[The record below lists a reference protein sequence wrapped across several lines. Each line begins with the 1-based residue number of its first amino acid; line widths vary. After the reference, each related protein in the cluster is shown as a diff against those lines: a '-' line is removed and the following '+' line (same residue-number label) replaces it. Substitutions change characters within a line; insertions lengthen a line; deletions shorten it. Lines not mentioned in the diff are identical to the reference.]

1 MQAGAGLAC
10 AWPAGELYE
19 VGADVLLT
27 SAMVMAIA
35 DSVTVSMGEDTMGV
49 RSLIFFVTFVVMST
63 WE

>member
-1 MQAGAGLAC
+1 M
-10 AWPAGELYE
+10 
-19 VGADVLLT
+19 LLT